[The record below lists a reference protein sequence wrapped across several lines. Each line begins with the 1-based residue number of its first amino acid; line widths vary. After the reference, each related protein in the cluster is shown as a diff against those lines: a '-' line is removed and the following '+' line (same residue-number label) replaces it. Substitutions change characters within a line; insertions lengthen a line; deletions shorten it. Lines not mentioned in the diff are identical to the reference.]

1 MDPKVLKAKRQLFE
15 SLIRQRVLLSHG
27 VKAAFLRVQRE
38 AFLPEEIR
46 NRAYSDTPLPIG
58 YRQTISA
65 PHMCI
70 MMLEA
75 LELKPGLK
83 VLEVGTG
90 SGYHAA
96 LSAEM
101 IAPHTDPL
109 PSQLQSLLP
118 PKLVHTNSDLI
129 EVDISSGHV
138 YTIERIPE
146 LSLTA
151 EKRLQEQGYG
161 TTTTVVRGD
170 GTLGY
175 DNDAP
180 YDRILVTG
188 APPTVPPS
196 LIQQLDTGGIMVIP
210 VGRLA
215 IHQTLIRIRKSATGH
230 ITREDLCGVAFV
242 PLIGKQGWHNP

>member
-15 SLIRQRVLLSHG
+15 GLIRQGVLLSQG

-38 AFLPEEIR
+38 AFLPDKVR
-46 NRAYSDTPLPIG
+46 NQAYSDMPLPIG

-75 LELKPGLK
+75 LELTPGLK

-109 PSQLQSLLP
+109 PSQLQVLLP
-118 PKLVHTNSDLI
+118 SKPVHTIYD
-129 EVDISSGHV
+129 VTDISLGHV

-146 LSLTA
+146 LSLMA

-161 TTTTVVRGD
+161 TTTTVIRGD

-175 DNDAP
+175 DKNAP

-196 LIQQLDTGGIMVIP
+196 LIQQLDVGGIMVIP

-215 IHQTLIRIRKSATGH
+215 IHQTLVRVRKSPTGH
-230 ITREDLCGVAFV
+230 ITRENLCGVAFV
-242 PLIGKQGWHNP
+242 PLIGKQGWQNS